1 MLRRFSIDFAVFS
14 ICFDALLIGMS
25 LVLAT
30 NLRPALSLLPF
41 VAFIP
46 GPYRIPG
53 TLYPL
58 FSLLWVLILFLV
70 SVYDGRRNLRFWKEL
85 TSLTIGSALAVIALA
100 GVLFFSYR
108 DISRF
113 LFLSFAILAYLLL
126 VCWRLLYRLSY
137 RFRILRNVQVT
148 NVLIIGASELG
159 RDLERQTHAYQV
171 LGLHVVG
178 FLDDDPQ
185 KQAEHSDILGSLDQ
199 AEDIILEYDIDDIV
213 IALPPSAY
221 QRVFSMVAGIN
232 TLPIKVWVIPDYF
245 NLALHKTSFEE
256 FAGIPM
262 IDLRAP
268 TLTDHQRMIKRTFDL
283 VFSILLLPINLILM
297 TAISL
302 AIYFED
308 REPILFR
315 QKRVG
320 ENGVLFEMLKFRT
333 MVPEAEA
340 LREDIE
346 THNEQGQLIHKRVDD
361 PRVTRVGRFLRRT
374 SLDELPQVFN
384 ILKGEMSLVGPRP
397 ELPYLVDSYQP
408 WQRKRF
414 TVPQGLTGW
423 WQVNGRSDKPM
434 HLNTEDDLYYVY
446 NYSVF
451 LDILILIKTVG
462 VVIRGEGAF

>member
-14 ICFDALLIGMS
+14 ICFDALLIGLS

-30 NLRPALSLLPF
+30 NLRPALSVFPF
-41 VAFIP
+41 IAFIP

-58 FSLLWVLILFLV
+58 FSLLWVLILFLA

-85 TSLTIGSALAVIALA
+85 TSLTVGSAFAVIALA
-100 GVLFFSYR
+100 GILFFSYR
-108 DISRF
+108 DVSRF
-113 LFLSFAILAYLLL
+113 LFLSFAVLAYLLL
-126 VCWRLLYRLSY
+126 VLWRLFYRLSY
-137 RFRILRNVQVT
+137 RYRILRNVQVT
-148 NVLIIGASELG
+148 NVLIIGAGELG
-159 RDLERQTHAYQV
+159 RDLEKQTHGYQV
-171 LGLHVVG
+171 LGLFVVG

-185 KQAEHSDILGSLDQ
+185 KRAEHPDILGSLDQ
-199 AEDIILEYDIDDIV
+199 AEDIILEHDIDDIV

-221 QRVFSMVAGIN
+221 QKVFSMVARIN

-268 TLTDHQRMIKRTFDL
+268 TLTDHQRMVKRAFDL
-283 VFSILLLPINLILM
+283 VISILFMPINIILM

-302 AIYFED
+302 SIFFED
-308 REPILFR
+308 RGPIFFR

-333 MVPEAEA
+333 MVQGAEA
-340 LREDIE
+340 LRGDIE
-346 THNEQGQLIHKRVDD
+346 THNEQGQLIHKRADD

-384 ILKGEMSLVGPRP
+384 ILKGDMSLVGPRP
-397 ELPYLVDSYQP
+397 ELPYLVDSYQS

-434 HLNTEDDLYYVY
+434 HLHTEDDLYYVY

>member
-14 ICFDALLIGMS
+14 ICFDAILIGLS
-25 LVLAT
+25 LMVAT
-30 NLRPALSLLPF
+30 NIRPALSMFPF

-46 GPYRIPG
+46 GPYRIPT

-58 FSLLWVLILFLV
+58 FSLLWILILFLA

-85 TSLTIGSALAVIALA
+85 TSLTVGSAIAVIALA
-100 GVLFFSYR
+100 GILFFSYR
-108 DISRF
+108 DLSRF
-113 LFLSFAILAYLLL
+113 LFISFALLAFSLL
-126 VCWRLLYRLSY
+126 VAWRLAYRLSY
-137 RFRILRNVQVT
+137 RFKILRNVQVT
-148 NVLIIGASELG
+148 NVLIIGAGELG
-159 RDLERQTHAYQV
+159 RDLEKQIHAYHV
-171 LGLHVVG
+171 LGLQVAG
-178 FLDDDPQ
+178 FLDDDPT
-185 KQAEHSDILGSLDQ
+185 KRANHSDILGSLDQ
-199 AEDIILEYDIDDIV
+199 AEGIILEYDIDDIV

-221 QRVFSMVAGIN
+221 QRVFSMVSRIN
-232 TLPIKVWVIPDYF
+232 TLPVKVWVIPDYF

-268 TLTDHQRMIKRTFDL
+268 TLTDHQRMVKRSFDL
-283 VFSILLLPINLILM
+283 VFSVLLLPLNLILM
-297 TAISL
+297 TFISI
-302 AIYFED
+302 AIYLED
-308 REPILFR
+308 RGPILFR

-320 ENGVLFEMLKFRT
+320 ENGQLFEMLKFRT
-333 MVPEAEA
+333 MVPEAET
-340 LREDIE
+340 LRGDIE
-346 THNEQGQLIHKRVDD
+346 THNAEGQLIHKKAND

-384 ILKGEMSLVGPRP
+384 ILKGDMSLVGPRP

-462 VVIRGEGAF
+462 AVLRGEGAF